1 MTGGQRGEN
10 HGHRNDPAVECVGTG
25 KGVVRRVQQEGEQ
38 SCHVHGG
45 HTDGVDHV
53 VEPLT
58 GGGGRAGHASNLA
71 VSGVQAVTESEKQ
84 CNADAH
90 TNAGRAGN
98 QNDEACSGTCSGNRG
113 DAVGGDAQRNSCRSE
128 VACYSAVDPAGV
140 GGNADAGL
148 LRCLKGAQGVGK
160 LRRKSRCGCGVRG
173 VRCLR
178 GGHAHSFLI
187 GERSEGE

>member
-1 MTGGQRGEN
+1 M
-10 HGHRNDPAVECVGTG
+10 
-25 KGVVRRVQQEGEQ
+25 
-38 SCHVHGG
+38 
-45 HTDGVDHV
+45 

-58 GGGGRAGHASNLA
+58 GGGGRTGHASNLA
-71 VSGVQAVTESEKQ
+71 VSGVQTVTESEKQ
-84 CNADAH
+84 CNADTY

-98 QNDEACSGTCSGNRG
+98 QNDEACCRTCSGNCG
-113 DAVGGDAQRNSCRSE
+113 DAVGGDAQSNSCRSE

-140 GGNADAGL
+140 GGNANAGL
-148 LRCLKGAQGVGK
+148 LRRLKGAQGVGE
-160 LRRKSRCGCGVRG
+160 LRGKSRCGRGVRG

>member
-45 HTDGVDHV
+45 HTDGVDHM

-98 QNDEACSGTCSGNRG
+98 QNDEACSG
-113 DAVGGDAQRNSCRSE
+113 
-128 VACYSAVDPAGV
+128 
-140 GGNADAGL
+140 
-148 LRCLKGAQGVGK
+148 RCV
-160 LRRKSRCGCGVRG
+160 
-173 VRCLR
+173 
-178 GGHAHSFLI
+178 
-187 GERSEGE
+187 